1 VPRADGK
8 YDCVGLCVVNAR
20 SKPFLVRVDYTAVT
34 VQVQDFN
41 GRPIEGVLVMLVDKA
56 TGKLAAWHYTAGTS
70 WTAKPVDDVYLRKY
84 HVAKLVDEERSF
96 GGAGYTGVMNVSI
109 GPVTYDVDGDDKI
122 DIDLSYR
129 GVLPYYIERPSTFVT
144 YIVRAFYLPAQAK
157 TNDEVMKPVWPYLPG
172 RAQEVYNSERDQVEW
187 KVLLPRA
194 LPTGT
199 LYIPSYAAPTGS
211 LVKEHADVRAAVF
224 DAKMRFGYEG
234 KTLTP
239 DITKDLKI
247 VVEAKEIGFK
257 AEFSGRDTISLLM
270 LPRGTYTVEVTWK
283 GETVARKTF
292 DLSTVNIGTVTMDVE
307 LGLTDAI
314 FAVKDLAGRAI
325 PVAPDKISVENGPYA
340 SISVKD
346 NKVNVVAMVKSKTYT
361 VTVKYA
367 AYGKSTAAS
376 YVGLPEGL
384 KEILLPVG
392 DITITV
398 VDVDGRP
405 VGGATVKLEGVEAK
419 TDSQGRAIF
428 QMLPLEDET
437 GKPISYSVTV
447 TREKTITTT
456 ITASRSS
463 TDFKILYGLGS
474 IKVIVRGAAGQP
486 LSGAKVDIL
495 SAGALVG
502 TAVTDDKGEATF
514 TGLAEG
520 TYTVKVD
527 WKTFKDE
534 KSVTLTEDEIMKKV
548 PKTVEFALPP
558 FTEIAGVPLDFGT
571 FVALIVGIILLVIVL
586 AIIISEYVRWRGRRL
601 GIYPPPPPK
610 K

>member
-1 VPRADGK
+1 
-8 YDCVGLCVVNAR
+8 
-20 SKPFLVRVDYTAVT
+20 
-34 VQVQDFN
+34 
-41 GRPIEGVLVMLVDKA
+41 M
-56 TGKLAAWHYTAGTS
+56 
-70 WTAKPVDDVYLRKY
+70 
-84 HVAKLVDEERSF
+84 
-96 GGAGYTGVMNVSI
+96 
-109 GPVTYDVDGDDKI
+109 
-122 DIDLSYR
+122 
-129 GVLPYYIERPSTFVT
+129 
-144 YIVRAFYLPAQAK
+144 
-157 TNDEVMKPVWPYLPG
+157 
-172 RAQEVYNSERDQVEW
+172 
-187 KVLLPRA
+187 
-194 LPTGT
+194 
-199 LYIPSYAAPTGS
+199 APTGS

-239 DITKDLKI
+239 DLVKDLKI

-257 AEFSGRDTISLLM
+257 AEFSGRDTVSLLM

-292 DLSTVNIGTVTMDVE
+292 DLSTVNIGTVTMDVD

-314 FAVKDLAGRAI
+314 FAVKDLTGRAV
-325 PVAPDKISVENGPYA
+325 PVAADKVSIENGPYG

-361 VTVKYA
+361 VAVSYTG
-367 AYGKSTAAS
+367 YGKTTAAS

-384 KEILLPVG
+384 KELVLPVG
-392 DITITV
+392 DVAITV

-405 VGGATVKLEGVEAK
+405 VGGATVKLEGVETK

-428 QMLPLEDET
+428 QMVPLEDEA
-437 GKPISYSVTV
+437 GRPISYSVTV

-456 ITASRSS
+456 ITVSRAS

-486 LSGAKVDIL
+486 LSGARVDIL
-495 SAGALVG
+495 SGGALVG
-502 TAVTDDKGEATF
+502 TAVTDEKGEVTF

-534 KSVTLTEDEIMKKV
+534 KSVTLTESDIMAKV